1 MAASSA
7 LMNLCDN
14 LNFIPNKKQFKWNGD
29 LNSLKDFWI
38 AELEEGKI
46 ESLLNVESKG
56 SSEILKF
63 ETVTVNFY
71 PSTKT
76 LQVQG
81 PLRDEYSSKLMDIIK
96 NGSVFKEQE
105 QVGSEESKASAED
118 TEVIA
123 ANSHPLSSLKSAHDD
138 RYEEFEAFMKA
149 QREFNNKIESQISM
163 NSVAL
168 NENVIELQDL
178 EHKCKNLTKEVK
190 LSCERRI
197 EEVRSEIGEE
207 LQKLIKQIASLNSK
221 LSSELK
227 ILKNKASST
236 EDSIKLIL
244 HQLDQIKTK
253 VCSSEQSILEH
264 IHETSATSTK
274 LNSQESASPRGIE
287 SSDPKETRTYAAV
300 TSNRY
305 ESLAEENRS
314 IDEHASTGMQP
325 IILQSENQPTTT
337 ASSTPRSTQ
346 PQIQQ
351 HTAAGSNQNLE
362 DKHTSNGPV
371 LLLGDS
377 ILRGIQQ
384 RKFMPNRYVNKQ
396 TITGGTRQ
404 MNQYIEHMQDRND
417 YDLIIIHTGTNDVDK
432 LNANEI
438 TRNMESCI
446 TNLKARWP
454 NARIALSGL
463 THVPREENRNKSI
476 DEINCYYESLCEN
489 LDVTFINNKRVTSD
503 IYGNINEQVFY
514 DDVHLNNRIGT
525 RKLVTNIKHHL
536 GLRGRNVESLPRT
549 SNTIVNRRNA
559 RLEGPTRT
567 QALNLQHQAR
577 NQISQPLQAL
587 NLLAEY
593 ITAREMFLR

>member
-1 MAASSA
+1 MLTVSTACFCNPCARAESRQQERARKLCSA
-7 LMNLCDN
+7 
-14 LNFIPNKKQFKWNGD
+14 
-29 LNSLKDFWI
+29 
-38 AELEEGKI
+38 
-46 ESLLNVESKG
+46 
-56 SSEILKF
+56 
-63 ETVTVNFY
+63 T
-71 PSTKT
+71 
-76 LQVQG
+76 
-81 PLRDEYSSKLMDIIK
+81 
-96 NGSVFKEQE
+96 
-105 QVGSEESKASAED
+105 
-118 TEVIA
+118 
-123 ANSHPLSSLKSAHDD
+123 
-138 RYEEFEAFMKA
+138 
-149 QREFNNKIESQISM
+149 
-163 NSVAL
+163 L

-207 LQKLIKQIASLNSK
+207 LQKLVKQIASLNSK

-253 VCSSEQSILEH
+253 VCSPEQSILEH
-264 IHETSATSTK
+264 IQETSTTSAK

-287 SSDPKETRTYAAV
+287 TSDPKEARTYAAV

-314 IDEHASTGMQP
+314 IDEPASTGMQP

-351 HTAAGSNQNLE
+351 HTASGSNQNLE

-432 LNANEI
+432 LSANEI

-446 TNLKARWP
+446 TNLKTRWP

-567 QALNLQHQAR
+567 QALNLQHRAR

-593 ITAREMFLR
+593 ITAREMSLR